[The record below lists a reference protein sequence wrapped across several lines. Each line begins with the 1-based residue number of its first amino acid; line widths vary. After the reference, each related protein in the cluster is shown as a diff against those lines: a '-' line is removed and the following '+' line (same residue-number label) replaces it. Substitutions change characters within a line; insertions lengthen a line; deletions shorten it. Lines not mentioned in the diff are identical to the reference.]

1 MPDLKTRESSDLRT
15 SESFDLRTSESSE
28 EGKPR
33 YMSDGLYKTIID
45 NDKIINKERYKKY
58 SGYNSLSDMQKKN
71 YSL

>member
-1 MPDLKTRESSDLRT
+1 
-15 SESFDLRTSESSE
+15 
-28 EGKPR
+28 
-33 YMSDGLYKTIID
+33 MSDGLYKIIID